1 MLKKER
7 AGWKIIVSE
16 GFRKGNLSNTA
27 DRAKGKQLFS
37 VIIICFAE
45 YYDVRLYKEYQNP
58 TFPHLASPSL
68 A

>member
-1 MLKKER
+1 M
-7 AGWKIIVSE
+7 SE
-16 GFRKGNLSNTA
+16 GFRKGNLSKTA

-37 VIIICFAE
+37 GFMICFAE

-58 TFPHLASPSL
+58 AFPHLASPSL